1 MQHGIARGRTIDSHA
16 RLGTTATRE
25 RHERPRP
32 PRVGRRQPR
41 LHITPGSKQQCR
53 PQAIDHHWRRRQAT
67 TAHGEQW
74 LHSGGGQP
82 QPGGAQRHRPRCEQR
97 RRHAQPLSRLR
108 QQQQPPWQLHQRGQP
123 QPGGAQRHRP
133 RCEHRQEQRRRHAQ
147 PLSRLRQPQQPPW
160 QLHQRG
166 RPQPGGAQRHRPR
179 CEHRQEQRH
188 RHAQPLSWLWQQQQ
202 PPQWSSWRQLRRPQP
217 PRQASGRQLRQPAWQ
232 QLRQPRSRIL

>member
-53 PQAIDHHWRRRQAT
+53 PQAIDLHWRRRQAT

-97 RRHAQPLSRLR
+97 QEQRRRHAQPLSQLR

-123 QPGGAQRHRP
+123 QPGGAQQHRP
-133 RCEHRQEQRRRHAQ
+133 RCEQRQEQRRRHAQ
-147 PLSRLRQPQQPPW
+147 PLSQLR
-160 QLHQRG
+160 
-166 RPQPGGAQRHRPR
+166 
-179 CEHRQEQRH
+179 
-188 RHAQPLSWLWQQQQ
+188 QQQQ
-202 PPQWSSWRQLRRPQP
+202 PPQWSAWRQLRRSQPPRQASWRQLRQPQP
-217 PRQASGRQLRQPAWQ
+217 PRQASWRQLRQPQTPRQ

>member
-97 RRHAQPLSRLR
+97 
-108 QQQQPPWQLHQRGQP
+108 
-123 QPGGAQRHRP
+123 
-133 RCEHRQEQRRRHAQ
+133 QEQRRRHAQ
-147 PLSRLRQPQQPPW
+147 PLSRLRQ
-160 QLHQRG
+160 
-166 RPQPGGAQRHRPR
+166 
-179 CEHRQEQRH
+179 
-188 RHAQPLSWLWQQQQ
+188 QQQS
-202 PPQWSSWRQLRRPQP
+202 PQWSSWRQLRRPQP
-217 PRQASGRQLRQPAWQ
+217 PWQASGRQLRRSQPPRQASGRQLRQP
-232 QLRQPRSRIL
+232 RPRIL